1 MSSLSR
7 TNLLQNHCRCENI
20 KNSFF
25 PTHIL
30 ITRSRPEHKHRR
42 LIIIISHLD
51 GSISTW
57 LGTFVSF
64 NASLSLLADDF
75 HSLLRCELMAIK
87 RTIVMLLV
95 LRLWRIFHGSP
106 SGERSQLLDAK
117 EFKSLSLPTPQ
128 LAHKFLHSYSDFI
141 TVSPH
146 YPFRFGFFT
155 IWSFMNGGDQ
165 SQLKVA
171 KFCFASFSLFFIWL
185 KLPEATCAKY
195 ELITIQNASNP
206 LSVTSIRK
214 SKIYLHF

>member
-1 MSSLSR
+1 MDLSALDLELSFR
-7 TNLLQNHCRCENI
+7 LTLHC
-20 KNSFF
+20 
-25 PTHIL
+25 HY
-30 ITRSRPEHKHRR
+30 
-42 LIIIISHLD
+42 
-51 GSISTW
+51 W
-57 LGTFVSF
+57 
-64 NASLSLLADDF
+64 
-75 HSLLRCELMAIK
+75 
-87 RTIVMLLV
+87 RTIFTAFYDANWWQLKEPLSALV

-117 EFKSLSLPTPQ
+117 EFKALSLPTPQ

-155 IWSFMNGGDQ
+155 IWSFMNGGEQ

-171 KFCFASFSLFFIWL
+171 KFCFASLSLFFIWL

-206 LSVTSIRK
+206 LSVASIRK